1 MAKMAPMSEEE
12 RAELV
17 AYLDGELPKPA
28 AQALEAKLNTDPRLR
43 AEVDTLRSTW
53 EMLDYLS
60 KPEPSANFT
69 SRTLDRVS
77 AIRPVSRASRVSRAS
92 AVSRASVVSYAPGAR
107 QRWRPWAFGVGW
119 AAAVL
124 VAAVIGYGGGQWLG
138 SRTRQSEPRDAI
150 DVQPQLVK
158 DFRVIENRRLYENAD
173 DMSFLKALLDPE
185 LFGEDN

>member
-1 MAKMAPMSEEE
+1 MANLPPLSEEE

-28 AQALEAKLNTDPRLR
+28 ALALEAKLNTDPRLR
-43 AEVDTLRSTW
+43 TEVDTLRCTW
-53 EMLDYLS
+53 EMLDYLP
-60 KPEPSANFT
+60 KPELSANFT

-77 AIRPVSRASRVSRAS
+77 AIRPISRPLKIR
-92 AVSRASVVSYAPGAR
+92 G
-107 QRWRPWAFGVGW
+107 RWRPWALGLGW

-124 VAAVIGYGGGQWLG
+124 VAAVAGYGGGHWL
-138 SRTRQSEPRDAI
+138 SNRTHQPAPGQAV

-158 DFRVIENRRLYENAD
+158 DFHIIENRQLYERVD
-173 DMSFLKALLDPE
+173 DMDFLRALLDPE

>member
-1 MAKMAPMSEEE
+1 MAKTSPLSEEE

-43 AEVDTLRSTW
+43 AEVDTLRCTW
-53 EMLDYLS
+53 EMLDYLP
-60 KPEPSANFT
+60 KPEPSASFT

-77 AIRPVSRASRVSRAS
+77 AIRPVSRASGVGRA
-92 AVSRASVVSYAPGAR
+92 VGTG
-107 QRWRPWAFGVGW
+107 QRWRPWALGASW

-124 VAAVIGYGGGQWLG
+124 VAAVVGYRGGHWLSSG
-138 SRTRQSEPRDAI
+138 TRPSRTTDGV

-158 DFRVIENRRLYENAD
+158 DYRVIENRHLYENAD
-173 DMSFLKALLDPE
+173 DMSFLRALLDPD
-185 LFGEDN
+185 LFGEEN